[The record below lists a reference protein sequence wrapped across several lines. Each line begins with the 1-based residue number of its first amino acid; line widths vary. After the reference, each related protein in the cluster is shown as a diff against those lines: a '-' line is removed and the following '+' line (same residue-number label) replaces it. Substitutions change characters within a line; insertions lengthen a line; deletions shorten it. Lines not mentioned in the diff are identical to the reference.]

1 MNIPRRSYAGF
12 GFGAIQAGLFLYEAQ
27 QSGAFDHLAVAE
39 VVPDIV
45 QAVRCNRSRFMLNIA
60 HADGIEQVEVGPIEI
75 LNPGEAADRKRL
87 VEVLSLAGEIATAV
101 PSVECYADSGPG
113 SLHALLAEGLR
124 RKMAEGRPP
133 ALVYAAENHNHAA
146 EILESH
152 VLGEFSQR
160 ERPAVHQRV
169 QFLNTVIGKMSGVV
183 TDEEEIRQG
192 RLATMTPDCRR
203 ALLVEEFNDIL
214 ISRVRPFEIDA
225 AAGTT
230 FTRGLSIL
238 REKDNLLPLEE
249 AKLYGHNAVHALA
262 AYMGGLLGVER
273 ISQLAD
279 NPEAMDF
286 LRTAFCR
293 EAGAALISK
302 HRGVDELFT
311 EASFQHYADDLLRRM
326 INPHLRDTVSRVGR
340 NVQRKLGWDDRLIGT
355 LRLALS
361 QGVKAPRFAIGAAAA
376 LVRLDERHLEKHAD
390 CRPSLE
396 RIWATALPPE
406 NEKEQ
411 IISQVSQGLELLR
424 QWKIANPCC
433 RRAFT
438 PPPQ

>member
-1 MNIPRRSYAGF
+1 MNKQHRSYAGF

-27 QSGAFDHLAVAE
+27 RSGAFDHLSVAE
-39 VVPDIV
+39 VMPDIV
-45 QAVRCNRSRFMLNIA
+45 QAVRCNGNRFMLNIA

-75 LNPGEAADRKRL
+75 LDSGKAADRKRL
-87 VEVLSLAGEIATAV
+87 VEVLSVAGEIATAV
-101 PSVECYADSGPG
+101 PSVECYAGSGPG

-124 RKMAEGRPP
+124 RKMAEGGPP

-146 EILESH
+146 EILETH
-152 VLGEFSQR
+152 VLGEFPEC
-160 ERPAVHQRV
+160 ERPAVHQQV

-183 TDEEEIRQG
+183 TDEDEIRRG
-192 RLATMTPDCRR
+192 RLATMTPGCRR

-214 ISRVRPFEIDA
+214 ISRVRPFEIA

-262 AYMGGLLGVER
+262 AYIGGLLGVER

-302 HRGVDELFT
+302 HRGADELFT
-311 EASFQHYADDLLRRM
+311 EASFQRYADDLLRRM

-355 LRLALS
+355 LRLAMS
-361 QGVKAPRFAIGAAAA
+361 QGVEAPKFAFGAAAA
-376 LVRLDERHLEKHAD
+376 LVRLDERHLEKNAD

-396 RIWATALPPE
+396 RIWATAAPPE
-406 NEKEQ
+406 DEKEQ
-411 IISQVSQGLELLR
+411 ILSQVSHGLEHLR
-424 QWKIANPCC
+424 QWKAGC
-433 RRAFT
+433 RRAFLR
-438 PPPQ
+438 PPR